1 MVSRKYPA
9 VMRPPG
15 ISAAELAQQYAE
27 ILDLRKQI
35 KKAELNRK
43 KRSTA
48 RRRQQSRAGD
58 ARMTSITFFG
68 K

>member
-1 MVSRKYPA
+1 MVSRRYPA
-9 VMRPPG
+9 VMRLPG
-15 ISAAELAQQYAE
+15 LSAAELAQQYAE
-27 ILDLRKQI
+27 ILDLRKQV

-58 ARMTSITFFG
+58 ARMTSTTFFG